1 MKLARS
7 KSRIINEMNTIMK
20 GLYDAR
26 IISEQEL
33 TDFQQL
39 PKTKKAPLN
48 QWVLPSKGKNS
59 L

>member
-39 PKTKKAPLN
+39 PKTKKTPLN
-48 QWVLPSKGKNS
+48 QWVLPSKGKN
-59 L
+59 

>member
-1 MKLARS
+1 
-7 KSRIINEMNTIMK
+7 MNTIMK

-39 PKTKKAPLN
+39 PKIKKAPLN
-48 QWVLPSKGKNS
+48 QWVLPSKGKN
-59 L
+59 